1 MVQNLK
7 FDNQFATLPED
18 FYTKMAA
25 EGFVEHPTLV
35 HINHAVATD
44 LKLSDQFL
52 QSEEFLTAFSGG
64 GIIDSMVPLAQV
76 YSGHQ
81 FGVWAGQ
88 LGDGRA
94 LMLGQVR
101 DKNNK
106 LIDLQLKGSGLT
118 PYSRRGDGRAVMR
131 SVLREYLCGEAMHG
145 LGISTTRA
153 LGVIATNQDVAREI
167 NEAGAIMIRTGESHI
182 RFGHFEHLYHHDKK
196 HLVQILADHVI
207 RVYHGD
213 NFTGN
218 NKYKDWFKDLVSR
231 TAKMIA
237 NWQAVG
243 FCHGVMNTDN
253 MSILGLTID
262 YGPFGFMD
270 DFDAGHVCNTSDHQG
285 RYAYDQQPSIGL
297 WNLQALSYAL
307 QPLISFSDIKTI
319 LESYGSIFAKEYH
332 AIMAKKLGLKKL
344 DDKREL
350 LRDLLT
356 LMHQDGVDYTLIF
369 RTLSTVKNID
379 GVDVFVVLFK
389 DKEKARTWAENYF
402 ECVKKNG
409 LKKRMDIMLKTN
421 PKFILRNW
429 IAEDVIRSVID
440 DQDYSKIDDVMLLLK
455 NPFSEHEASDH
466 YATAPKVEQKNICLS
481 CSS

>member
-1 MVQNLK
+1 MSQTLN
-7 FDNQFATLPED
+7 FDNQFTKLSED
-18 FYTKMAA
+18 FYTKMHA
-25 EGFVEHPTLV
+25 EGFVDNPTAV
-35 HINHAVATD
+35 HINKDVAKNLRLGD
-44 LKLSDQFL
+44 DFL
-52 QSEEFLTAFSGG
+52 TSEEFLNIFSGNTVMDG
-64 GIIDSMVPLAQV
+64 MEPLAQV

-94 LMLGQVR
+94 LLLGQVR
-101 DKNNK
+101 DKNNR

-118 PYSRRGDGRAVMR
+118 PYSRMGDGRAVMR
-131 SVLREYLCGEAMHG
+131 SVIREYLCGEAMHG
-145 LGISTTRA
+145 LGIPTTRA
-153 LGVIATNQDVAREI
+153 LGVIATNQDVTREF
-167 NEAGAIMIRTGESHI
+167 NEPGAIMIRTGESHI

-196 HLVQILADHVI
+196 HLVQNLADHVI
-207 RVYHGD
+207 GVYHD
-213 NFTGN
+213 DKFTGN
-218 NKYKDWFKDLVSR
+218 DKYKNWFIDLVAR

-237 NWQAVG
+237 RWQAVG

-270 DFDAGHVCNTSDHQG
+270 DFDAGYVCNTSDHQG

-319 LESYGSIFAKEYH
+319 LETYGQIFAKEYH
-332 AIMAKKLGLKKL
+332 TIMAKKLGLKKL
-344 DDKREL
+344 DDNREI

-356 LMHQDGVDYTLIF
+356 LMHQDAVDYTIAL
-369 RTLSTVKNID
+369 RTLSNARNLDDSAGFIA
-379 GVDVFVVLFK
+379 LFK
-389 DKEKARTWAENYF
+389 NEENVQKWCHNYF
-402 ECVKKNG
+402 GFVATNG
-409 LKKRMDIMLKTN
+409 VKKRMDVMRQTN

-429 IAEDVIRSVID
+429 IAEDVIRAVID
-440 DQDYSKIDDVMLLLK
+440 NKDYSKIDDVLNILRD
-455 NPFSEHEASDH
+455 PFSEHDAFEH
-466 YATAPKVEQKNICLS
+466 YAAAPKEEQKNICLS